1 MGQHNSIF
9 NKYWRKM
16 SASDSV
22 GCKIKMVKRKHDIK
36 ETQGYINRKCQ
47 KKKNLTEDSLNQTV
61 NEFQGI

>member
-22 GCKIKMVKRKHDIK
+22 GCKIKMVKRKQAIK
-36 ETQGYINRKCQ
+36 ETQGYINRECQ
-47 KKKNLTEDSLNQTV
+47 KKKKKKLDRGLTKSNSE
-61 NEFQGI
+61 

>member
-16 SASDSV
+16 SVSDSV
-22 GCKIKMVKRKHDIK
+22 GCKIKMVKRKQDIK
-36 ETQGYINRKCQ
+36 ETQNYINRKCQ
-47 KKKNLTEDSLNQTV
+47 KNLTEDSLNQTV

>member
-22 GCKIKMVKRKHDIK
+22 GCKIKMVKRKQAIK
-36 ETQGYINRKCQ
+36 ETQGYINREFQ
-47 KKKNLTEDSLNQTV
+47 KKKKLD
-61 NEFQGI
+61 

>member
-22 GCKIKMVKRKHDIK
+22 GCKIKMVKRKQDIK
-36 ETQGYINRKCQ
+36 ETQGYINRKCY
-47 KKKNLTEDSLNQTV
+47 KKKKLDRGLTKSV

>member
-22 GCKIKMVKRKHDIK
+22 GCKIKMVKRKQDIK
-36 ETQGYINRKCQ
+36 ETQGYINRKCY
-47 KKKNLTEDSLNQTV
+47 KKKKKLDRGLTKSV

>member
-22 GCKIKMVKRKHDIK
+22 GCKIKMVKRKQDIK
-36 ETQGYINRKCQ
+36 ETQGYINRKCY
-47 KKKNLTEDSLNQTV
+47 KKKKKT
-61 NEFQGI
+61 